1 MYVTLLVANC
11 RVGDANARMR
21 YPLTGAEM
29 KHISLQGNRN
39 VIKNDDRG
47 SILINSV
54 QLRTAA
60 AAKFDAKGRKHRL
73 VYAFLITRR

>member
-11 RVGDANARMR
+11 RVGDANARIR

-29 KHISLQGNRN
+29 KHISLQDKRN

-47 SILINSV
+47 
-54 QLRTAA
+54 
-60 AAKFDAKGRKHRL
+60 
-73 VYAFLITRR
+73 